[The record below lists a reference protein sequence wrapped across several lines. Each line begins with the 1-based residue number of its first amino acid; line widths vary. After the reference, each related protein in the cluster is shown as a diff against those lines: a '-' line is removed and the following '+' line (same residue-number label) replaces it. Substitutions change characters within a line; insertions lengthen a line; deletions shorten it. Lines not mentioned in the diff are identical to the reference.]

1 MQEQSKTYKR
11 IGTVSFND
19 NKVRISYDNGSESVL
34 FEDISSIG
42 YRELKGGNVY
52 VFLAGLVIATISF
65 LILLFYQQYILSV
78 FVFLIL
84 FVLSSILSFVFF
96 MLKWDNIQ
104 IETKGGKI
112 LEYSVPEGKGKDQME
127 LIESKKREILGM

>member
-19 NKVRISYDNGSESVL
+19 NKVRISYNNGSESVL

-42 YRELKGGNVY
+42 YRELKGGHVY

-65 LILLFYQQYILSV
+65 LILVFYQQYILSF

-84 FVLSSILSFVFF
+84 IVLSTILSYIFAF
-96 MLKWDNIQ
+96 KWDNIQ

-127 LIESKKREILGM
+127 LIENKKREILGI

>member
-1 MQEQSKTYKR
+1 M
-11 IGTVSFND
+11 
-19 NKVRISYDNGSESVL
+19 RISYDNGSESVL

-52 VFLAGLVIATISF
+52 VFLAGLVIALISF
-65 LILLFYQQYILSV
+65 LILMFYQQYILSF

-84 FVLSSILSFVFF
+84 FVLSSILSFIFGF
-96 MLKWDNIQ
+96 KWDNIQ

-127 LIESKKREILGM
+127 LIESKKREILGI